1 MTMVHTLLNPYKN
14 LKKIFTE
21 FKSTHSIFSYF
32 TQMHKI
38 KLGFSA
44 SDISV
49 PQIQVV
55 LCVTLLF

>member
-38 KLGFSA
+38 KFGFAA

-55 LCVTLLF
+55 YA